1 MSAFIEKHPELL
13 NLSPDESRVYAFLN
27 HVGES
32 SAKIISDSCNIPFSK
47 IHGVLY
53 SLQQKELIFSRG
65 ETPKLFTLRFKEPG
79 LASYSA

>member
-13 NLSPDESRVYAFLN
+13 DLSPDESRVYAFLN
-27 HVGES
+27 QEGES
-32 SAKIISDSCNIPFSK
+32 SAKIISDRCDIPFSR

-79 LASYSA
+79 LARYSA